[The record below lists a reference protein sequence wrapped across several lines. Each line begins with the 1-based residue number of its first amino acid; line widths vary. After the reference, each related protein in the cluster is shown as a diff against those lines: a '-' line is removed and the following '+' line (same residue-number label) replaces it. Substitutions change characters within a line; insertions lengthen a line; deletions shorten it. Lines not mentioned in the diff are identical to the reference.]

1 MFCPKCGKQVVE
13 NSKFCIY
20 CGERVDVPSVD
31 GPPLPSF
38 SGTSGSYRVPGTE
51 GITKPLPTPGPYGDV
66 RVPPDSDSRGDR
78 GKDESSTPVVAIA
91 AEQPKEEFLKN
102 VPPPTNSEAPRG
114 RKSKGGIGVV
124 VVFVVIAV
132 IWAVSSHSP
141 NSTQA
146 PTGTTPTAEEPVVEA
161 AWIDYSSSD
170 GSFAAKFPST
180 PQFDTST
187 HESYGISAVFD
198 VYTCD
203 TAGELPMYGIAVYKF
218 PLSQSLLT
226 ETEARNLLDGI
237 IAGMATP
244 SGWSSLSS
252 SPLTTR
258 GGFFT
263 TDFVFKGIGDNSGL
277 YMIGRVQVKYN
288 TRCYAAFLMSDTAAP
303 STRDMF
309 LGSFQP
315 K

>member
-1 MFCPKCGKQVVE
+1 MD
-13 NSKFCIY
+13 SKA
-20 CGERVDVPSVD
+20 
-31 GPPLPSF
+31 PL
-38 SGTSGSYRVPGTE
+38 
-51 GITKPLPTPGPYGDV
+51 
-66 RVPPDSDSRGDR
+66 
-78 GKDESSTPVVAIA
+78 
-91 AEQPKEEFLKN
+91 
-102 VPPPTNSEAPRG
+102 G
-114 RKSKGGIGVV
+114 RRSKSGIGIVAV
-124 VVFVVIAV
+124 LVLIFV
-132 IWAVSSHSP
+132 IWAISSYSP
-141 NSTQA
+141 RPVQT
-146 PTGTTPTAEEPVVEA
+146 PTSTTPTSDEPVVEA

-180 PQFDTST
+180 PQYDTST
-187 HESYGISAVFD
+187 HESYGVNAVFD

-203 TAGELPMYGIAVYKF
+203 TAGNLPQYGIAVYKF
-218 PLSQSLLT
+218 PLSQSPLT
-226 ETEARNLLDGI
+226 ETEAKNLLDGMVT
-237 IAGMATP
+237 GMATP

-252 SPLTTR
+252 SPLTSR